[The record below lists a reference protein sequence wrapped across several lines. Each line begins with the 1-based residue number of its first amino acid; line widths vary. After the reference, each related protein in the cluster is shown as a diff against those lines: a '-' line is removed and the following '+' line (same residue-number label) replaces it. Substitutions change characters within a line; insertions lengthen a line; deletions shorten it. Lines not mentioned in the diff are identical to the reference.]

1 METIFIILILA
12 FQIQGILVASNLVS
26 TSERTSFT
34 GILGDHY
41 ETFKRDIIIFKEPI
55 NTINN
60 INNDNYV
67 GYSETQQIGNYT
79 TTTVSGIYPAIV
91 NSLNNQP
98 QDFIAEIKAINA
110 GGKGKIKIKVEKPA
124 RDYINNGKTELILV
138 DGNSFNLAGS
148 ERIQNYLGLVYY
160 IFELESTN

>member
-1 METIFIILILA
+1 
-12 FQIQGILVASNLVS
+12 VPNLVN
-26 TSERTSFT
+26 TTQRAILT
-34 GILGDHY
+34 GFLGDHY
-41 ETFKRDIIIFKEPI
+41 DSFKRNIVIFKEPI

-60 INNDNYV
+60 INNDNYL
-67 GYSETQQIGNYT
+67 GYNETQQLQNYT
-79 TTTVSGIYPAIV
+79 TTTVSGIYPAII

-98 QDFIAEIKAINA
+98 QDLITEIKAINA
-110 GGKGKIKIKVEKPA
+110 GGKGKIKIKVEQPA

-138 DGNSFNLAGS
+138 DGNPFNLAGG